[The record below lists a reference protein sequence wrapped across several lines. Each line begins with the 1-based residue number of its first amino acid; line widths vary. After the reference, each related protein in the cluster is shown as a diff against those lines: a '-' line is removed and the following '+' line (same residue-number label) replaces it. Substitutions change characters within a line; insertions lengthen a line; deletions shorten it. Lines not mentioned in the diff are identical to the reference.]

1 MANLFVAVV
10 TVAILLAAMSGLAQ
24 SSVVSQSTASD
35 SLKMARDQAGEITR
49 TAMSSLGTSVLAFGT
64 EVEAT
69 VRNDGQTPLR
79 GFSRWDLLMT
89 YESGT
94 GRQIQRF
101 AYTTSSTPA
110 AGEWTVEG
118 IYKDAAGST
127 EETFQPGI
135 VNTGEE
141 LIIKAAL
148 TPAILSPSDNSLV
161 LAVENGVALTV
172 TFTN

>member
-1 MANLFVAVV
+1 
-10 TVAILLAAMSGLAQ
+10 
-24 SSVVSQSTASD
+24 
-35 SLKMARDQAGEITR
+35 
-49 TAMSSLGTSVLAFGT
+49 MSSLGTSVLAFGT

-89 YESGT
+89 YESAT

-101 AYTTSSTPA
+101 AYTPSSTPA
-110 AGEWTVEG
+110 TGEWTVEG
-118 IYKDAAGST
+118 IYKDAAAST

-148 TPAILSPSDNSLV
+148 SPAILSPSDNSLV

-172 TFTN
+172 AFTN